1 MISKTI
7 DDKSN
12 TITLV
17 TIGDRITEEDLKNL
31 DKALSSYWL
40 EDKKLVIKQYEE
52 DMSNLEKYISS
63 IQGN

>member
-17 TIGDRITEEDLKNL
+17 TIGYRITEEDLKNL